1 MHQKLQTVDD
11 MKKLL
16 LLPKTDTVT
25 ICLPMDWVGRPIIC
39 ILKTHEPIV
48 HSQGVQDQE
57 MAYRVKH
64 IKSRKS
70 RLRKAKEEERKKKRL
85 GRFY

>member
-1 MHQKLQTVDD
+1 MYQKLQTENA
-11 MKKLL
+11 MKKLI

-25 ICLPMDWVGRPIIC
+25 ICLPIDWVGRPIIC
-39 ILKTHEPIV
+39 ILKTQDYPV
-48 HSQGVQDQE
+48 HSEDVQEQE
-57 MAYRVKH
+57 SAYRVKH

-70 RLRKAKEEERKKKRL
+70 RIRKAKEEERKRKKV